1 MEITVK
7 KACDTHMTLE
17 AGENTYTVE
26 YYTHSRICS
35 SVKRMYIIFCATVYI
50 ACYGSLYS
58 VYISLCYICYG
69 IVLCL
74 YVAYTSAVNNKV
86 VVVL

>member
-1 MEITVK
+1 
-7 KACDTHMTLE
+7 
-17 AGENTYTVE
+17 
-26 YYTHSRICS
+26 
-35 SVKRMYIIFCATVYI
+35 MYIIFCATVYI